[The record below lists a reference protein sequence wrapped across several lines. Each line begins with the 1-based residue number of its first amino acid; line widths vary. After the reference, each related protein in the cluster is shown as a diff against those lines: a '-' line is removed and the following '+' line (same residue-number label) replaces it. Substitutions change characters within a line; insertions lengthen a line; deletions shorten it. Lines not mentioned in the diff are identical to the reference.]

1 MTRADDLVRLRH
13 MLDAAQKAVSHSKSR
28 SRDDLD
34 SDELFA
40 LAMTHL
46 IEIVGEAARSVS
58 HEVRNDVSSIPWR
71 EIIGTRDRLIHG
83 YASVNLDILWA
94 ILMDDL
100 PPLIAKL
107 ELAIASEERHA

>member
-1 MTRADDLVRLRH
+1 MTRADDRVRLRH
-13 MLDAAQKAVSHSKSR
+13 MLDAAQKDVSHAKSR
-28 SRDDLD
+28 RRDDLD

-94 ILMDDL
+94 ILIDDL
-100 PPLIAKL
+100 PPLIA
-107 ELAIASEERHA
+107 ELGRVIGSEEREA

>member
-13 MLDAAQKAVSHSKSR
+13 MLDAAQKAVSHAKR
-28 SRDDLD
+28 RQRGDLD

-58 HEVRNDVSSIPWR
+58 HEVSLERPYNRPVLPDDPGVL
-71 EIIGTRDRLIHG
+71 DR
-83 YASVNLDILWA
+83 
-94 ILMDDL
+94 
-100 PPLIAKL
+100 PPDPF
-107 ELAIASEERHA
+107 R